1 MEENELREQAKQR
14 LEERRGFWNF
24 AGTFVVV
31 SVLLVVIWLVTDRG
45 YFWPIFPIAGIGL
58 ALALQGW
65 KVFGQK
71 PITES
76 DIQREMQRQRE
87 S

>member
-1 MEENELREQAKQR
+1 MEEDQLREQARKR
-14 LEERRGFWNF
+14 LHDKRDFWNF

-31 SVLLVVIWLVTDRG
+31 SVLLVVIWAFTDQG
-45 YFWPIFPIAGIGL
+45 YFWPVWPIAGIGL

-87 S
+87 G

>member
-1 MEENELREQAKQR
+1 M
-14 LEERRGFWNF
+14 
-24 AGTFVVV
+24 
-31 SVLLVVIWLVTDRG
+31 
-45 YFWPIFPIAGIGL
+45 GL

-76 DIQREMQRQRE
+76 EIQREMQRQRE
-87 S
+87 G